1 MRVSRSAYHGYAKG
15 KSYVLSEAKAMI
27 AKQVAAVFAEHRR
40 RYGSRRIVAEL
51 KAQGS
56 PLGRFQVRTMMRR
69 QNLQAI
75 GPRRFVPRT
84 TDSRQSV
91 APSPNLLLDAQN
103 APQRPREVIVG
114 DITYLPLASGRWG
127 YLASWQDKFTKRIV
141 GWAVAE
147 RMTEE
152 LVTRAFAK
160 AVAGGSVTSGT
171 IIHTDQGSQY
181 VSNNFRARLK
191 EIGCRQSMS
200 RRGNC

>member
-15 KSYVLSEAKAMI
+15 KSYVLSEAKAVI

-103 APQRPREVIVG
+103 APQQPREVIVG

-127 YLASWQDKFTKRIV
+127 YL
-141 GWAVAE
+141 
-147 RMTEE
+147 
-152 LVTRAFAK
+152 
-160 AVAGGSVTSGT
+160 
-171 IIHTDQGSQY
+171 
-181 VSNNFRARLK
+181 
-191 EIGCRQSMS
+191 
-200 RRGNC
+200 